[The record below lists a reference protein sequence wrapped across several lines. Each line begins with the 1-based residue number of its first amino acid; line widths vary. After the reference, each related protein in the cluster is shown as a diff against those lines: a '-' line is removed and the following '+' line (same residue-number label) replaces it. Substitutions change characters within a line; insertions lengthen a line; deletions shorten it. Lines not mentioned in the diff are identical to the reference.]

1 MQVNVHINSAINF
14 NLARNIVPSNHQ
26 NSRTINMN
34 MNVKKI
40 NIQEQGDDHERNNN
54 SNDQAEEEEEEE
66 TNEMEYFTPPTSQK
80 HNPGQPH

>member
-40 NIQEQGDDHERNNN
+40 NIQEQRDDHERNNN
-54 SNDQAEEEEEEE
+54 SNDQAEEEEEE

-80 HNPGQPH
+80 HQPNHQH